1 MQSELGSLVVVK
13 RVEGTGN
20 PVIEPLADIKI
31 GPAIAALPKADI
43 HLHSEAAPRLE
54 QVMAERSGKPVTDWR
69 AHARELMHSLPPGM
83 PRLET
88 WGPDLPFPRAKADEL
103 DRPANFKAR
112 IGRVLAEAA
121 TDGAVLVEV
130 LFGGSTIL
138 RDDFPDL
145 FGEALAEVR
154 SRFPRFHAVPLVAA
168 RTTEEWAETLLPRCI
183 AGAGRGLAGLNILP
197 APYDRPADW
206 SAVHRWAAR
215 ARDAGLGITAHAGE
229 LGALHLAEALE
240 VPGLMRIGH
249 AIGAAADARMLDRVA
264 ERGLTIECALSSN
277 VVIGAVESYES
288 HPIRRF
294 VQRGIPVAICTD
306 DPVRAC
312 TSIGREYAIASRLG
326 FSTAA
331 LREFTANAVRASFCT
346 RDVHDRLL
354 RLWSDSATMRP

>member
-1 MQSELGSLVVVK
+1 MSVANLT
-13 RVEGTGN
+13 RR
-20 PVIEPLADIKI
+20 VIEPLADVEV
-31 GPAIAALPKADI
+31 GPAVAALPKADI
-43 HLHSEAAPRLE
+43 HLLSEGGPRLE
-54 QVMAERSGKPVTDWR
+54 QVVAERSGNPVTDWR
-69 AHARELMHSLPPGM
+69 AHARELMRSVPPVM

-103 DRPANFKAR
+103 DRPPANFKAR

-138 RDDFPDL
+138 RDDFLDL

-154 SRFPRFHAVPLVAA
+154 SRYPRFHAVPLVVAK
-168 RTTEEWAETLLPRCI
+168 TTVEWAETLLPRCI

-206 SAVHRWAAR
+206 SAVYGWAAR

-229 LGALHLAEALE
+229 LGELHLAEALE
-240 VPGLMRIGH
+240 VPGLTRIGH
-249 AIGAAADARMLDRVA
+249 AIGAGSDPRLLDWIA
-264 ERGLTIECALSSN
+264 ERGVTIECALSSN

-294 VQRGIPVAICTD
+294 LERGVAVTICTD

-312 TSIGREYAIASRLG
+312 TTIGREYAIAAELG
-326 FSTAA
+326 LSTAELLA
-331 LREFTANAVRASFCT
+331 CTQAAVAASFCDDET
-346 RDVHDRLL
+346 RGRLL
-354 RLWSDSATMRP
+354 RLVSESATIEP